1 MAHGNVNEIL
11 GLERIYCQLLFALC
25 TDTSF
30 SGDYLPEC
38 VGTSTGGKERR
49 TRAEGERE
57 REREREGCV

>member
-38 VGTSTGGKERR
+38 VGGGKEQR
-49 TRAEGERE
+49 TRAERE
-57 REREREGCV
+57 RERERE